1 MSRPFVHHLRV
12 RYHEC
17 DAQKVVFNSRYG
29 EYVDIA
35 CGEYLRSLGYYD
47 GGPNGNPELQLVRQV
62 TEWKSPAR
70 FDDELEIAVAPIKLG
85 NSSLTLRT
93 EIRRKGE
100 ALLLAHT
107 ETTYVH
113 VDPATWTSSPIPPA
127 LRAALSSSPSSSS

>member
-1 MSRPFVHHLRV
+1 MKPFVHHLRV

-35 CGEYLRSLGYYD
+35 CGEFMRSLGYYE

-70 FDDELEIAVAPIKLG
+70 YDDELEVSVAPLKLG
-85 NSSLTLRT
+85 NTSLVLRT
-93 EIRRKGE
+93 EIRRRNDPT
-100 ALLLAHT
+100 LLAHT

-113 VDPATWTSSPIPPA
+113 VDPKTWTSSPIPDPLRKA
-127 LRAALSSSPSSSS
+127 LQP